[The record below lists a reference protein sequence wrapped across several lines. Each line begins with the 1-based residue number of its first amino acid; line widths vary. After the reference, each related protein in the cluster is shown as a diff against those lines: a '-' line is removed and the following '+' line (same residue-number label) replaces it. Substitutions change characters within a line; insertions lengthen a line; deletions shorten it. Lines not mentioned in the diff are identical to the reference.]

1 MGGARFG
8 DPSPP
13 HQLRDAGKRLDA
25 SDALMFPADGALR
38 TPRKK
43 RRWWPLGKLTE
54 YLLWEVAGE
63 RDQLRQRLPLGSR
76 APS

>member
-25 SDALMFPADGALR
+25 SDALMFPADGEL
-38 TPRKK
+38 PISRKK

-54 YLLWEVAGE
+54 YPLWEVAGE
-63 RDQLRQRLPLGSR
+63 RDQWRQRLPLGSR

>member
-13 HQLRDAGKRLDA
+13 HQLREAGARLDGC
-25 SDALMFPADGALR
+25 DALMFPAAGALPAPQKQR
-38 TPRKK
+38 GG
-43 RRWWPLGKLTE
+43 WPARKLTE
-54 YLLWEVAGE
+54 YPLWEVARG
-63 RDQLRQRLPLGSR
+63 QWRQRWPP